1 MRIRLGFNFYSL
13 FFSIRLDTE
22 TGFRLGAQL
31 IQSFFAESLWEE
43 GLGRSTF
50 QVKSIIVSQ
59 IPVVSLNSLLYV
71 HRYLFYKCDIRH
83 Y

>member
-1 MRIRLGFNFYSL
+1 MDCSKEAAQMRIRFSFNFYSL
-13 FFSIRLDTE
+13 FFSLRSDTE

-50 QVKSIIVSQ
+50 QVISFIVSQ
-59 IPVVSLNSLLYV
+59 IVSIKSPLNV
-71 HRYLFYKCDIRH
+71 HRY
-83 Y
+83 